1 MKTTLLKWLR
11 RLAKRRF
18 WIEYYNREYFVKE
31 RYKEENNK
39 KYDYV
44 LVHNID
50 TLDKAKEILSNKRRG
65 WIEDVIKDKRA
76 KIINKKLKKF

>member
-1 MKTTLLKWLR
+1 MKTILLKWLR

-18 WIEYYNREYFVKE
+18 WIEYYNRKYLVIG
-31 RYKEENNK
+31 RYKEKNNK
-39 KYDYV
+39 KYDFV

-76 KIINKKLKKF
+76 KTINKKLKKL